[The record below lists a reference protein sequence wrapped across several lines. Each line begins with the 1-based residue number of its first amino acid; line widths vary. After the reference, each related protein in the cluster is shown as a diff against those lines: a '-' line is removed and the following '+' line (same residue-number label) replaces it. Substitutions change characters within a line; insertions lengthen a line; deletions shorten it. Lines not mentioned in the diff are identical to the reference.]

1 MRQFLCGVV
10 LGLTLT
16 SVSVIA
22 APGDEFRGD
31 LEIWADQQRAD
42 QTLAEQE
49 RRIQQ
54 LELRSTAPHRSPC

>member
-1 MRQFLCGVV
+1 MRQFFCGLV

-31 LEIWADQQRAD
+31 LDVWADQQRKD
-42 QTLAEQE
+42 QS
-49 RRIQQ
+49 
-54 LELRSTAPHRSPC
+54 LRESTQPTPRDPWKNAPLSPC